1 MRPIVLTLILFF
13 LSHVVFALSPHE
25 DGEVIGVRIKA
36 HTSEISITDSKV
48 ARDLFMR
55 LPVQWKAADLVHGL
69 MFKNDQYIFCVRE
82 PERVYHCHVYLKG
95 FGEGE
100 LSSFWRDHDYGKGS
114 FVEYIKKEPQK
125 ATANLAIK
133 DNRLHLYTEGDVARI
148 LFEKM
153 DLAKVSYHKT
163 EDGVPF
169 EKRIGRKMKCVRIEQ
184 EKSDYYACR
193 VFVPIGDKKKDTPK
207 VGPLL

>member
-1 MRPIVLTLILFF
+1 MKPLILTLILFS
-13 LSHVVFALSPHE
+13 LSHVVFAISPQD
-25 DGEVIGVRIKA
+25 DGEVTGVGIRA

-82 PERVYHCHVYLKG
+82 PERIYHCHVYLKG

-114 FVEYIKKEPQK
+114 FVEYVKKKPEK
-125 ATANLAIK
+125 AIAKLAIK
-133 DNRLHLYTEGDVARI
+133 NNRLHLYTEGEVAKV

-153 DLAKVSYHKT
+153 DLAKTSYHK
-163 EDGVPF
+163 EGKVPY

-184 EKSDYYACR
+184 EDKDYYACR
-193 VFVPIGDKKKDTPK
+193 IFVPIGKEKKDELIL
-207 VGPLL
+207 GPSS